1 MTPKDPITGIE
12 TPGAGPEQP
21 VAGVGGATEAPVV
34 APQVPEDVDWQKR
47 EAELKQSFERDLGR
61 MRSTYD
67 SQIRDLK
74 TDQVKQ
80 ASAFED
86 QLHNIKM
93 SSMDDAQKQ
102 VYELQLYRD
111 RSKTLNEQLVT
122 SQQELQ
128 NAQSMGVYMQN
139 FLSLGVDPSKLDA
152 TNPYTLAETGWEA
165 TAFRIHQQDERLA
178 ELEKQLAAK
187 GGSELVTTPAPMA
200 PAPTRPG
207 LPTAPAVVTQRSGE
221 VPVKA
226 ATWSDLSKQLEAQYG
241 QKFDVDK
248 IYKWVEQGWLS
259 HEILPFQTG

>member
-1 MTPKDPITGIE
+1 MTLNDPVTDIK
-12 TPGAGPEQP
+12 TPGTGPEQP
-21 VAGVGGATEAPVV
+21 VAKVVGATEIPVV
-34 APQVPEDVDWQKR
+34 AEQVSGDVDWQKR

-102 VYELQLYRD
+102 TYELALYRD
-111 RSKTLNEQLVT
+111 RSKALNEQLVAN
-122 SQQELQ
+122 QQELQ

-165 TAFRIHQQDERLA
+165 TALRIHQQDERIA
-178 ELEKQLAAK
+178 ELTKQIAAK
-187 GGSELVTTPAPMA
+187 GGSELVTTPTPPA

-221 VPVKA
+221 VPAKA
-226 ATWSDLSKQLEAQYG
+226 TSWGDLIQQLNAQYG
-241 QKFDVDK
+241 QVFTVEK
-248 IYKWVEQGWLS
+248 IYQWVEQGRLS
-259 HEILPFQTG
+259 HEILPFQSG